1 MTTLSTRQN
10 LLLLAAALVPIV
22 YFGAQAVAAPYF
34 PNYSIYTTSASALGS
49 DLSSR
54 PGILN
59 TGAFL
64 TGALATLGSIGFATS
79 LPRLSAGK
87 VASYLLAICLLSAG
101 LASFWASLHPLP
113 APNHNPGALGFG
125 LFLMPFASAWAAW
138 RLSIPKAILAFFL
151 LNALAFVILGIV
163 MSGATGIDLS
173 AFGGLVQKLIAVT
186 TMASSAAVA
195 LIAMLRSERLA
206 T

>member
-1 MTTLSTRQN
+1 MATLSTRPTF
-10 LLLLAAALVPIV
+10 LLIAAVLVPIV

-64 TGALATLGSIGFATS
+64 TGALASLGSIGFAAS
-79 LPRLSAGK
+79 LPRLGVSK
-87 VASYLLAICLLSAG
+87 IASYLLALFLLSAG

-113 APNHNPGALGFG
+113 DPHHNPGALGIG
-125 LFLMPFASAWAAW
+125 LFLMPFIATWVAW
-138 RLSIPKAILAFFL
+138 RLLVPRAVRAFLL
-151 LNALAFVILGIV
+151 LNAVAFVACGVV
-163 MSGATGIDLS
+163 MSGATSVDLS
-173 AFGGLVQKLIAVT
+173 AVGGLVQKLIAATAWVST
-186 TMASSAAVA
+186 AVVA
-195 LIAMLRSERLA
+195 ITAMWRFERQA
-206 T
+206 I